1 MKATERRNSEKL
13 AWSRYSLR
21 MLLLAVFVCSL
32 GFGWLAYARNQS
44 QQQWA
49 LLQNIERV
57 GGSYTPFLKDLPVPS
72 WLKRFLGIEMP
83 ARVKWVVFE
92 DSKVTDQDL
101 AQLAG
106 QPFENLDELD
116 IDGTQITDAGLL
128 HVKRFSKLRGLHAD
142 NTKITDAGLAHLS
155 GMPSLIILNIEN
167 TQVSGKGIACLADLP
182 ELRLLNLNKTPITD
196 SDLSY
201 LKGIKNLKH
210 LSLENTRITDAGVIH
225 LLQLKQLETLR
236 ISGTQI
242 SENGILEL
250 RNSNPN
256 LNVITA
262 ENTRAVPK

>member
-1 MKATERRNSEKL
+1 MKATERRNSEKVS
-13 AWSRYSLR
+13 WSRYSLR

-57 GGSYTPFLKDLPVPS
+57 GGSYTPFLKDLPAPS
-72 WLKRFLGIEMP
+72 WLKRFCGIETP
-83 ARVKWVVFE
+83 AKVKWVVFE

-116 IDGTQITDAGLL
+116 IDGTQITDSGLL
-128 HVKRFSKLRGLHAD
+128 HVKRFSKLRGLHAN
-142 NTKITDAGLAHLS
+142 NTKITDAGLVHLS
-155 GMPSLIILNIEN
+155 GMPSLMILSIEN
-167 TQVSGKGIACLADLP
+167 TQVSGKGLACLADLP
-182 ELRLLNLNKTPITD
+182 ELRLLDLNKTPITD

-201 LKGIKNLKH
+201 LKGVKNLKH
-210 LSLENTRITDAGVIH
+210 LWLENTRITDAGVVH
-225 LLQLKQLETLR
+225 LLQLKQLDKLK

-242 SENGILEL
+242 SEDGILQL
-250 RNSNPN
+250 KKGNPK
-256 LNVITA
+256 L
-262 ENTRAVPK
+262 AVEKVD

>member
-1 MKATERRNSEKL
+1 MKATERRNSEKV

-21 MLLLAVFVCSL
+21 MLLVAVFVCSL
-32 GFGWLAYARNQS
+32 GFGWLAYARRQS

-57 GGSYTPFLKDLPVPS
+57 GGSHTPVLKDLPSLS
-72 WLKRFLGIEMP
+72 WLKQFLGIEMP
-83 ARVKWVVFE
+83 ARVQFLMFE

-106 QPFENLDELD
+106 QPFENLYELD

-128 HVKRFSKLRGLHAD
+128 HFKRFSTLRGLHAND
-142 NTKITDAGLAHLS
+142 TKISDAGLAHLS
-155 GMPSLIILNIEN
+155 GMPSLNVLSIEN
-167 TQVSGKGIACLADLP
+167 TQISGKGLAYLAELP

-210 LSLENTRITDAGVIH
+210 LWLENTRITDAGVVH
-225 LLQLKQLETLR
+225 LLQLKQLDKLK
-236 ISGTQI
+236 ISGTQV
-242 SENGILEL
+242 SEDGILQL
-250 RNSNPN
+250 KKGNPK
-256 LNVITA
+256 L
-262 ENTRAVPK
+262 AVEKVD

>member
-1 MKATERRNSEKL
+1 MKATERHDSKKVS
-13 AWSRYSLR
+13 WSRYSLR

-32 GFGWLAYARNQS
+32 GFGWLAYARSQA

-57 GGSYTPFLKDLPVPS
+57 GGSHTPVLKDLPSPS

-83 ARVKWVVFE
+83 AKVKWVVFE

-116 IDGTQITDAGLL
+116 IGGTQVTDAGLIHFKKL
-128 HVKRFSKLRGLHAD
+128 SKLRSLQAM
-142 NTKITDAGLAHLS
+142 NTKITDTGLAHLS

-167 TQVSGKGIACLADLP
+167 TQVSGKGLAYLAGLP

-210 LSLENTRITDAGVIH
+210 LWLENTRVTDAGVVH
-225 LLQLKQLETLR
+225 LLQLKQLDKLKV
-236 ISGTQI
+236 SGTQI
-242 SENGILEL
+242 SEDGILQL
-250 RNSNPN
+250 KKGNPK
-256 LNVITA
+256 LTV
-262 ENTRAVPK
+262 EKVY